1 MTHDPTPAL
10 PGRRKR
16 LPDYLA
22 ASPWH
27 LMMRSAGLD
36 DTDPRDVLLAAA
48 YRLAARLERRVS
60 PWDVEGDDLFGT
72 SVWSRLD
79 VGPYSVRLDAA
90 IDRASDPRG
99 GAR

>member
-1 MTHDPTPAL
+1 MTHDPNPVL

-16 LPDYLA
+16 LPDYFA
-22 ASPWH
+22 AGPLH
-27 LMMRSAGLD
+27 LMMRYADLD
-36 DTDPRDVLLAAA
+36 GSDPRDVLLAAA

-90 IDRASDPRG
+90 IDRASAPRG